1 MEERKSGG
9 KCGYL
14 LASPLAAAADFHGLP
29 ALAAAWENGSR
40 SRINLLLAGR
50 TQATAPSSPGPTRGA
65 APTPRFGGSE
75 RCEYR
80 KHSSGLCRRW
90 ERGDG
95 GVPGSGGFSERSLAC
110 SERTGPGGPAWVRA
124 SVLETAEPRGG
135 AGSRKFATSTAPPRL
150 EQPLVGK
157 PGAGALAAVFDPQPY
172 RGGSSPSRGWADAAN
187 QLKGTPAPSPP
198 VLTGS
203 RRPHNPRQAGASQSP
218 RGPHSEG
225 ARLQPRLP
233 GSGGGGIARR
243 LQGGR
248 PTEAPPARYS
258 PGSTVTTVC
267 KNRQAKP

>member
-14 LASPLAAAADFHGLP
+14 LASPLAAAAGFHGLP

-50 TQATAPSSPGPTRGA
+50 TQATAPSSPGPARGA

-95 GVPGSGGFSERSLAC
+95 GVPGSGGFSERSLTC

-124 SVLETAEPRGG
+124 SVLETAEPR
-135 AGSRKFATSTAPPRL
+135 AARDLASL
-150 EQPLVGK
+150 QP
-157 PGAGALAAVFDPQPY
+157 A
-172 RGGSSPSRGWADAAN
+172 
-187 QLKGTPAPSPP
+187 
-198 VLTGS
+198 
-203 RRPHNPRQAGASQSP
+203 
-218 RGPHSEG
+218 
-225 ARLQPRLP
+225 PRLP
-233 GSGGGGIARR
+233 GWSSHLWESLALGLWLLSLIRNPTEGGHLPLGGG
-243 LQGGR
+243 QMQQ
-248 PTEAPPARYS
+248 TS
-258 PGSTVTTVC
+258 
-267 KNRQAKP
+267 